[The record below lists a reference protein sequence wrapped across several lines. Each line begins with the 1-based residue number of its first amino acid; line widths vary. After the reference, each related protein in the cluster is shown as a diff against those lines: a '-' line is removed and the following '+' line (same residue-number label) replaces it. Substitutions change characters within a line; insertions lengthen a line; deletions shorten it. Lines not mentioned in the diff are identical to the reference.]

1 LRTQLLCTFAHRK
14 DLELIV
20 DYISKSYSVSE
31 KRMFVFSDADKK
43 SDLYV
48 TYNVEPD
55 DYGKTPNTIMIHRK
69 KETNTL
75 YTVNALNAI
84 IRKVNNGVLDKSFI
98 IEWENYSNSL
108 LLTDGDELRHIHLDL
123 HKRIDL

>member
-1 LRTQLLCTFAHRK
+1 MLCTFAHRK
-14 DLELIV
+14 DLELII
-20 DYISKSYSVSE
+20 DYVAKSYTISE
-31 KRMFVFSDADKK
+31 NRLFVFNDSDNR

-84 IRKVNNGVLDKSFI
+84 IKKVNNGVLDKKFI
-98 IEWENYSNSL
+98 INWPAYKNSL
-108 LLTDGDELRHIHLDL
+108 MLNDGDNVRHIHLDL
-123 HKRIDL
+123 YKRIDL

>member
-1 LRTQLLCTFAHRK
+1 MLCTFAHRK
-14 DLELIV
+14 DLELII
-20 DYISKSYSVSE
+20 DYVAKSYTISE
-31 KRMFVFSDADKK
+31 NRIFVFSDADDR

-84 IRKVNNGVLDKSFI
+84 IKKANNGILDKKFI
-98 IEWENYSNSL
+98 INWPVYENSL
-108 LLTDGDELRHIHLDL
+108 MLNDGNDVRHIHLNL
-123 HKRIDL
+123 YKRIDL

>member
-1 LRTQLLCTFAHRK
+1 
-14 DLELIV
+14 
-20 DYISKSYSVSE
+20 
-31 KRMFVFSDADKK
+31 
-43 SDLYV
+43 
-48 TYNVEPD
+48 
-55 DYGKTPNTIMIHRK
+55 MIHRK

-84 IRKVNNGVLDKSFI
+84 IRKVNNGILDKKFI

-108 LLTDGDELRHIHLDL
+108 LLTDGDEARHIHLDL